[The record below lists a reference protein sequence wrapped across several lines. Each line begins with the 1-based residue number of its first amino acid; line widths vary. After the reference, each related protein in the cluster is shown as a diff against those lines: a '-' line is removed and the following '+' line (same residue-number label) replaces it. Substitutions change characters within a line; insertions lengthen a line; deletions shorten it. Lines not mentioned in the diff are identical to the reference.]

1 MTRESYLTLTV
12 INIIIKQ
19 CLNVKFIFIFLP
31 IKSKVVFTDILERK
45 RSLIKERTEL
55 NINLQALPF
64 RYQIFLLEA
73 FFGIQLLF
81 SIL

>member
-45 RSLIKERTEL
+45 RSLIKERT
-55 NINLQALPF
+55 
-64 RYQIFLLEA
+64 
-73 FFGIQLLF
+73 
-81 SIL
+81 